1 MKEYRICENPEC
13 QHKND
18 LSYMECVECGMTLEG
33 VIVTTEKDD
42 GELENSQNKLEES
55 PAHEPERSRETKIH
69 NKIKLVSTKDGF
81 EISIPFLGCLIG
93 REGDVSPEYFS
104 SAEHAYV
111 SNRHASITLKDN
123 LYMLMDESTNG
134 TTLNNRPLT
143 REKEYRIEVGDRIVF
158 ADMEFIVQ
166 EQK

>member
-1 MKEYRICENPEC
+1 MREYRVCENPEC

-42 GELENSQNKLEES
+42 EESENSPRKLEEAA
-55 PAHEPERSRETKIH
+55 AHEPERLRDTKIH
-69 NKIKLVSTKDGF
+69 RKIKLVGTKDGF
-81 EISIPFLGCLIG
+81 TIFVPFLGCLIG

-123 LYMLMDESTNG
+123 LYMLVDESTNG
-134 TTLNNRPLT
+134 TTLNNMPLT
-143 REKEYRIEVGDRIVF
+143 RGKEYRIKTGDRIVF

-166 EQK
+166 EQE

>member
-33 VIVTTEKDD
+33 VIVATVDD
-42 GELENSQNKLEES
+42 EERGIPQNKMEGITMHTS
-55 PAHEPERSRETKIH
+55 DTSRQTEIFR
-69 NKIKLVSTKDGF
+69 KIKLVSIKDGF
-81 EISIPFLGCLIG
+81 EIFIPFSGCVIG

-104 SAEHAYV
+104 SSEHAYV
-111 SNRHASITLKDN
+111 SNRHASITFRDDF
-123 LYMLMDESTNG
+123 YMIVDESRNG
-134 TTLNNRPLT
+134 TSLNNRPLT
-143 REKEYRIEVGDRIVF
+143 MGKEYRIETGDRIVF